1 MSNEF
6 VVNVTLPG
14 TPEHFV
20 RSCSG
25 PVIVGRSDEADIQL
39 VHPLVSRRHAE
50 LNLGDDG
57 SFVVTDLGSRN
68 GTILND
74 AMLENASRSVSGEA
88 VVQVGPYMLR
98 LTPAAVLQDQ
108 TFQARP
114 DRLTRRRV
122 ELDHDHH
129 VLSVDGRPAVQAITG
144 LEYKL
149 MDLLVSAEGRLVAN
163 QEIGDTVWGQGLWD
177 TYMLH
182 NLVRRVRRKLEV
194 QGLPAEELIVSVP
207 GSGYRVG

>member
-1 MSNEF
+1 MNEF

-25 PVIVGRSDEADIQL
+25 SVVVGRAEDVDIQL

-50 LNLGDDG
+50 IALQDDG
-57 SFVVTDLGSRN
+57 SFLVTDLGSRN
-68 GTILND
+68 GTVLND
-74 AMLENASRSVSGEA
+74 TMLEKDARSASGEA

-98 LTPAAVLQDQ
+98 LTPATVLQDQ
-108 TFQARP
+108 TFQARS
-114 DRLTRRRV
+114 DRPARRRF
-122 ELDHDHH
+122 ELDRDHH
-129 VLSVDGRPAVQAITG
+129 VLSIDSKPAIEGITG

-149 MDLLVSAEGRLVAN
+149 VDILVAAEGRLVAN
-163 QEIGDTVWGQGLWD
+163 QAIGDAVWGEGLWD

-182 NLVRRVRRKLEV
+182 NLVRRVRRKLE
-194 QGLPAEELIVSVP
+194 QRGLPADDLIVSVP
-207 GSGYRVG
+207 GSGYRVT